1 MKWAI
6 CLGVLF
12 LIGLAIVSCVMR
24 SVSRHHSPQ
33 TGAVNFGINLTYT
46 RATVQNLVRDHSA
59 DVAKYIYPGLFPLD
73 LLYLVCLGGAIAML
87 SLGLGA
93 TPDNPGQASMLLVL
107 PVAYMVADLIEN
119 LLLAWLLTS
128 APEAIHDGNVTLVQS
143 MTALKLACWIGGSAQ
158 VLWLAWSAFGRGH

>member
-1 MKWAI
+1 MKSALSI
-6 CLGVLF
+6 GFLF
-12 LIGLAIVSCVMR
+12 LIALAIVWCVMR
-24 SVSRHHSPQ
+24 SVSRQYSPQ

-46 RATVQNLVRDHSA
+46 KATVQNLVRDHRA
-59 DVAKYIYPGLFPLD
+59 DAAKYIYPGLFPLD
-73 LLYLVCLGGAIAML
+73 LLFLVCLGGSIAML

-93 TPDNPGQASMLLVL
+93 TPDNPGLAPMLLVL

-119 LLLAWLLTS
+119 LLLAWLLSS

-158 VLWLAWSAFGRGH
+158 VLWLAWSAFRSH